1 MNNWLKAAALAAI
14 VSLLICPAGMAAKA
28 KPKPKAPVKK
38 PAAVKAPPKTP
49 HVVLGTT
56 QLSGENA
63 QLGTVYTLG
72 KSSPMNITLRSAEYT
87 VEAVRIGDQTYA
99 PSAEEK
105 LLVLHLTYHNPQ
117 KGEQFVRWD
126 SFGFTIVDPKD
137 QNHDGLKD
145 LGTEKDSASYSMSMK
160 PAQKTDVFGVMV
172 VPAAGEMPKLII
184 KSSDELVLRYD
195 LHGKVKGLP
204 ALYADPADK
213 TGATALAKIT
223 ATAGTYYPIGMFSFK
238 LNKVEY
244 SSETKMGDND
254 LDEGQKFLV
263 VSFSLKN
270 TSASQQFFRWDSLTN
285 KLIDVD
291 GVEVA
296 RCSTD
301 VFQASKNNSFSN
313 NIQPGQEMNF
323 RYIYKVPN
331 DTDLKTLAIAEGDG
345 RTFEFD
351 ISGTK

>member
-1 MNNWLKAAALAAI
+1 MNNWTKAAALAAI
-14 VSLLICPAGMAAKA
+14 VSLLICPASMALKA
-28 KPKPKAPVKK
+28 KPKAPVKK
-38 PAAVKAPPKTP
+38 PAAVKTPP
-49 HVVLGTT
+49 HVVQGTT

-63 QLGTVYTLG
+63 QLGVVYTLG
-72 KSSPMNITLRSAEYT
+72 KSDPMNITLRSAEYT
-87 VEAVRIGDQTYA
+87 VEPVRVGDQTYTA
-99 PSAEEK
+99 SQDEK
-105 LLVLHLTYHNPQ
+105 LLVLHMTYHNPQ
-117 KGEQFVRWD
+117 KNERFVRWD

-137 QNHDGLKD
+137 QNHDDLKD
-145 LGTEKDSASYSMSMK
+145 LGTEKDSATCSMSMK
-160 PAQKTDVFGVMV
+160 PSQKTDVFGVMV

-184 KSSDELVLRYD
+184 KGSDDLVLRYD

-204 ALYADPADK
+204 ELYADPADK

-223 ATAGTYYPIGMFSFK
+223 AKVGTYYSIGMFSFK

-263 VSFSLKN
+263 VGFSLKN
-270 TSASQQFFRWDSLTN
+270 TSGAEQFFRWDSLTN

-291 GVEVA
+291 GVEAVP
-296 RCSTD
+296 CSTD
-301 VFQASKNNSFSN
+301 VFQASKDKSFSN

-331 DTDLKTLAIAEGDG
+331 DTDLKTLAIAEDNG